1 MSGMSMFFPVRGV
14 GKPMTIPRRGT
25 AWFDIGNVKVVK
37 VRPGSF
43 YGFRMVRSRRKGNG
57 RMNIDTSIETGARGA
72 SRGERRAA
80 FIRDIAAATATLV
93 VEALKPALE
102 RAGASD
108 GAFRAYR
115 TREACNLTGLRLR
128 QFERFCEIMKAKPTE
143 APFRAAQAVLGELQ
157 GRGGYPCASS
167 LQRYAIKHRRHW

>member
-1 MSGMSMFFPVRGV
+1 
-14 GKPMTIPRRGT
+14 MTI
-25 AWFDIGNVKVVK
+25 DI
-37 VRPGSF
+37 S
-43 YGFRMVRSRRKGNG
+43 S
-57 RMNIDTSIETGARGA
+57 ETGARGA

-128 QFERFCEIMKAKPTE
+128 QFERFCEIMKATPTE